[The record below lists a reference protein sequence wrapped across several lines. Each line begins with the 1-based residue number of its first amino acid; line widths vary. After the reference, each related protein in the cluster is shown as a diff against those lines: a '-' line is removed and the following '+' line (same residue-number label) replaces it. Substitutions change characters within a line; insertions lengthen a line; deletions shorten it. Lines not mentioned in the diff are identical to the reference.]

1 MLETQ
6 LTNWTGKGRLPLT
19 EVVIRWLTIQL
30 VQREDSSCRS
40 FNLEIPSWNPF
51 IPTTTTFQV
60 SRENIRSAGDRAFL
74 VSREM
79 DGTTR
84 PRCMSFWFFMYEPIV
99 DTTGHF
105 MEVLYNV
112 VMNEFE
118 ETHDIGFQI
127 LYSSLHRTQSGK
139 TCSVD
144 ENNQPSGSAGNV
156 RLQKYNLLFVLNQ
169 TVKGDDPSVAASQW
183 ARTKLAVWASSSH
196 HWD

>member
-1 MLETQ
+1 MLGTQ
-6 LTNWTGKGRLPLT
+6 LTNWTGKGRLRLT

-51 IPTTTTFQV
+51 IPTTTMFRFQERT
-60 SRENIRSAGDRAFL
+60 S
-74 VSREM
+74 
-79 DGTTR
+79 
-84 PRCMSFWFFMYEPIV
+84 
-99 DTTGHF
+99 
-105 MEVLYNV
+105 EVLGIVLSLSLGRWTAQQGLDAWASGSSCTSLLLTPQVTSWKSYI

-144 ENNQPSGSAGNV
+144 KNNQSSGPAGNTT
-156 RLQKYNLLFVLNQ
+156 K
-169 TVKGDDPSVAASQW
+169 KPAISPSC
-183 ARTKLAVWASSSH
+183 RKN
-196 HWD
+196 